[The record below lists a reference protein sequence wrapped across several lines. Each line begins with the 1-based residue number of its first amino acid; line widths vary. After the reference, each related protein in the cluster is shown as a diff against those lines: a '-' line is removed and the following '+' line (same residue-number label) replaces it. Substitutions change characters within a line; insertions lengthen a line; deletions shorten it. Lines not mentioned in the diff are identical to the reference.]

1 MYVICRFFLLFFAG
15 YLLVICLVCDQNLG
29 TCGFDTSAVV
39 SIFRLILFNCV
50 CFNPRYVQTF
60 LTFLLLALSS
70 PSILLLF
77 SLCSNTTKY
86 IISRQSCFHFNVRF
100 TFTVLQQRMI
110 RIQRF
115 QCVLHIYICALPNLK
130 YIQTRY
136 LTHHKII
143 CSWEW

>member
-70 PSILLLF
+70 PSLLLLF
-77 SLCSNTTKY
+77 SLCSSTTKY
-86 IISRQSCFHFNVRF
+86 IISSQSCFHFLREVH
-100 TFTVLQQRMI
+100 
-110 RIQRF
+110 
-115 QCVLHIYICALPNLK
+115 LHRSSTTDDTDSKVSVCITHLYMCSTKSQVHPN
-130 YIQTRY
+130 
-136 LTHHKII
+136 
-143 CSWEW
+143 